1 VSYFKSFQQ
10 TILSIIGYIF
20 SDMSANG
27 KLLIN
32 RNGVHFNWGIIW
44 NTLNLL
50 IIVAALV
57 FLFTSGIRGRGRDF
71 QLEYFVFILLFWFQ
85 FRDVANELLSLSI
98 PGNLK
103 DIGFINW
110 INYGLSKIIICI
122 FQNLI
127 RFLLVLSIMTFLGFD
142 YHFPSILVGFYMMT
156 VFSIYFGAFVYF
168 VFEDSFLFQNL
179 FRFVLLALFFMS
191 DVIIPIT
198 VFPPGIRDY
207 LLYNPLVHVN
217 SSMREPITNIYYT
230 YIDLGY
236 AIDCLVYG
244 FIIFLLLFI
253 FKFYRNNF
261 QVT

>member
-1 VSYFKSFQQ
+1 
-10 TILSIIGYIF
+10 
-20 SDMSANG
+20 MSANG

-44 NTLNLL
+44 NTLSLL

-57 FLFTSGIRGRGRDF
+57 FLFTSGIRGRARDF

-85 FRDVANELLSLSI
+85 FRDVANELLSLNI
-98 PGNLK
+98 PSNLH
-103 DIGFINW
+103 DTGFINW
-110 INYGLSKIIICI
+110 LNYGLSKIVICI

-127 RFLLVLSIMTFLGFD
+127 RFLLVLSIMSFLGFNYD
-142 YHFPSILVGFYMMT
+142 FPSILVGFYMMT
-156 VFSIYFGAFVYF
+156 IFSIYFGSFVYF
-168 VFEDSFLFQNL
+168 IFEDSFLFQNL

-198 VFPPGIRDY
+198 VFPPEIREY

-230 YIDLGY
+230 YIDFGY

-253 FKFYRNNF
+253 YKLYRNNF
-261 QVT
+261 QVTNV